1 MLEGRY
7 GQARV
12 SVTQQHSR
20 DKLDYN
26 NPFSSELP
34 PQLFFLIKA
43 SPLIL
48 FILHYFFFYGER
60 VLHAPARSEQE
71 YKRKKTNNR

>member
-34 PQLFFLIKA
+34 PQLFFFLIKA

-48 FILHYFFFYGER
+48 FILHYFF
-60 VLHAPARSEQE
+60 LW
-71 YKRKKTNNR
+71 